1 MKIYKTLLAVF
12 VSATCAFGSSTVDQ
26 LKFIEIS
33 GASKGITIDSLAVAD
48 SDALTL
54 GPGGSVARIGMMPQG
69 LRFDIEKIGVVTN
82 VLGARSISATPEY
95 FIVGGELGGLAVGRI
110 SQSGIN
116 WQNASIATSN
126 SVMRVATLGGNFVAI
141 TGSRK
146 TFYGSTS
153 NLNFLV
159 TSDIQGGSFL
169 ETYNNVVGF
178 SAGDGAIVGNGGVIR
193 YSSNSGATFV
203 NARSFGSS
211 TVSVTDAA
219 KLDGRLYATLADGSV
234 LSSDIPSDLSKSPAG
249 WNWQSVNV
257 SGPRALRSIAIY
269 GDQLV
274 VVGDGGAAYYLKGTN
289 WIALENLPASAK
301 SANLIAVK
309 SATRGQFHGTALIA
323 SASSIYLGTPI
334 PKAAVL
340 LSVAALETC
349 SSNSIPAGKTFLAT
363 PAADALDKFVHID
376 WLSASNRFRINT
388 NSLPLFES
396 RTGIFKYQA
405 VARDYRS
412 GVESVLTEVTHQ
424 VFQNP
429 AAPVAER
436 SVYEQCASELTAKL
450 AVNPG
455 PAGTVFRWYA
465 TVDAL
470 TNLYEGPLFEVP
482 ATTNTVYFVEA
493 VDTNHVTCCQSVTRT
508 PVELKVFQNPA
519 APVAKYSIVEA
530 CASQLT
536 AKLAVNPGSAGTIF
550 RWYATVDALT
560 NLYEGLQF
568 VVPATTNTVYFVE
581 AVDTNHVTCCR
592 SVTRTPVE
600 LKVFQNPAAPVAE
613 LSVYEQCASER
624 TAKLAV
630 NPGSAGTVF
639 RWYATV
645 DALTN
650 LYEGLQVVVP
660 ATTNIV
666 YFVEAV
672 DTNHVT
678 CCQSVT
684 RTPVELK
691 INPLPDAPK
700 VASTNLSIL
709 ACEDL
714 PKLAVQ
720 AVPGVKFA
728 WYDDASGGVAVSTNV
743 TFMPTAKVT
752 KIYYVEAI
760 SEITGCISS
769 TRTPVS
775 LTVRPEIQLAAKDV
789 VVPYGNTNTSVV
801 LKVGVTPN
809 YESYHTSTW
818 RGMGDGGFAD
828 ANSFSTT
835 YVPGTNDLASGIVKV
850 NLEVVDSLAISGSG
864 LLCNVKTASFRI
876 IYAKTPPSLKISVDE
891 NGVVEITWP
900 PAPGYQLVANKSFP
914 FTDDLVVSDGEK
926 GSHTISAEEGVRF
939 YRLKS
944 Q

>member
-1 MKIYKTLLAVF
+1 MKTYKTLLAVF
-12 VSATCAFGSSTVDQ
+12 VSATCAFGSPTVDL

-33 GASKGITIDSLAVAD
+33 GASKGITINSLAIAD

-54 GPGGSVARIGMMPQG
+54 GPSGSVARIGMMPQG

-82 VLGARSISATPEY
+82 LLGTRSISATPEY

-116 WQNASIATSN
+116 WQNTSIATSN
-126 SVMRVATLGGNFVAI
+126 SVIRVATLGGNFVAI

-153 NLNFLV
+153 NLNSLV

-203 NARSFGSS
+203 NARSAGSG

-257 SGPRALRSIAIY
+257 SGPRALRGIAIY

-340 LSVAALETC
+340 SFSALETC

-363 PAADALDKFVHID
+363 PASDALDKFVQID

-436 SVYEQCASELTAKL
+436 SVYEQCASERTAKL

-455 PAGTVFRWYA
+455 PAGTVYRWYA

-470 TNLYEGPLFEVP
+470 TNL
-482 ATTNTVYFVEA
+482 
-493 VDTNHVTCCQSVTRT
+493 H
-508 PVELKVFQNPA
+508 
-519 APVAKYSIVEA
+519 
-530 CASQLT
+530 
-536 AKLAVNPGSAGTIF
+536 
-550 RWYATVDALT
+550 
-560 NLYEGLQF
+560 EGLQF
-568 VVPATTNTVYFVE
+568 E
-581 AVDTNHVTCCR
+581 
-592 SVTRTPVE
+592 
-600 LKVFQNPAAPVAE
+600 
-613 LSVYEQCASER
+613 
-624 TAKLAV
+624 
-630 NPGSAGTVF
+630 
-639 RWYATV
+639 
-645 DALTN
+645 
-650 LYEGLQVVVP
+650 VP

-678 CCQSVT
+678 CCQSVNRT
-684 RTPVELK
+684 RVELK

-714 PKLAVQ
+714 PNLAVQ

-728 WYDDASGGVAVSTNV
+728 WYADASGGVAVSTNA

-769 TRTPVS
+769 TRTPVT

-818 RGMGDGGFAD
+818 RGTGDGEFAD

-864 LLCNVKTASFRI
+864 LLCNVKTATFRI

-900 PAPGYQLVANKSFP
+900 PAPGYQLVANKSYP

-944 Q
+944 PQ

>member
-12 VSATCAFGSSTVDQ
+12 VSATFAFGSSTVDQ

-33 GASKGITIDSLAVAD
+33 GASKGITIDSLAIAD
-48 SDALTL
+48 SDTLTL
-54 GPGGSVARIGMMPQG
+54 GPGGSVARMGVMPQG
-69 LRFDIEKIGVVTN
+69 LQFGIEKIGVVTN
-82 VLGARSISATPEY
+82 LAGARSITATPEY
-95 FIVGGELGGLAVGRI
+95 FIVGGELGGLAIGRI
-110 SQSGIN
+110 SQSGVN
-116 WQNASIATSN
+116 WQNTSIGTSN
-126 SVMRVATLGGNFVAI
+126 LVMRAAILGDNIVAT

-146 TFYGSTS
+146 TFYGSTT
-153 NLNFLV
+153 NLKSLTV
-159 TSDIQGGSFL
+159 SDILGGSSL

-178 SAGDGAIVGNGGVIR
+178 SAGFGAIVGNGGVIR

-257 SGPRALRSIAIY
+257 SGPRALRGIAIY

-340 LSVAALETC
+340 SVSALETC

-363 PAADALDKFVHID
+363 PASDALDKFVQID

-436 SVYEQCASELTAKL
+436 SVYEQCASEPTAKL

-455 PAGTVFRWYA
+455 PAGTVYRWYA

-470 TNLYEGPLFEVP
+470 TNL
-482 ATTNTVYFVEA
+482 
-493 VDTNHVTCCQSVTRT
+493 H
-508 PVELKVFQNPA
+508 
-519 APVAKYSIVEA
+519 
-530 CASQLT
+530 
-536 AKLAVNPGSAGTIF
+536 
-550 RWYATVDALT
+550 
-560 NLYEGLQF
+560 EGLQF
-568 VVPATTNTVYFVE
+568 E
-581 AVDTNHVTCCR
+581 
-592 SVTRTPVE
+592 
-600 LKVFQNPAAPVAE
+600 
-613 LSVYEQCASER
+613 
-624 TAKLAV
+624 
-630 NPGSAGTVF
+630 
-639 RWYATV
+639 
-645 DALTN
+645 
-650 LYEGLQVVVP
+650 VP

-678 CCQSVT
+678 CCQSVNRT
-684 RTPVELK
+684 RVELK

-714 PKLAVQ
+714 PNLAVQ

-728 WYDDASGGVAVSTNV
+728 WYADASGGVAVSTNA

-769 TRTPVS
+769 TRTPVT

-818 RGMGDGGFAD
+818 RGTGDGEFAD

-850 NLEVVDSLAISGSG
+850 DLEVVDSLAISGSG
-864 LLCNVKTASFRI
+864 LLCNVKTATFRI

-900 PAPGYQLVANKSFP
+900 PAPGYQLVANKSYP

-944 Q
+944 PQ

>member
-1 MKIYKTLLAVF
+1 MKTYKTLLAVF
-12 VSATCAFGSSTVDQ
+12 VSATCALGSPTVDQ

-33 GASKGITIDSLAVAD
+33 GASKGITIDSLAIAD

-54 GPGGSVARIGMMPQG
+54 GPSGSVARIGIMPQG

-82 VLGARSISATPEY
+82 LLGSRSISATPEY
-95 FIVGGELGGLAVGRI
+95 FIVGGEMGGLAVGRI

-116 WQNASIATSN
+116 WQNTSIATSN

-153 NLNFLV
+153 NLNSLV

-203 NARSFGSS
+203 NARSAGSG

-257 SGPRALRSIAIY
+257 SGQRALRGIAIY

-340 LSVAALETC
+340 SVSALETC

-363 PAADALDKFVHID
+363 PASDALDKFVQID

-436 SVYEQCASELTAKL
+436 SVYEQCASEPTAKL

-455 PAGTVFRWYA
+455 PAGTVYRWYA

-470 TNLYEGPLFEVP
+470 TNL
-482 ATTNTVYFVEA
+482 
-493 VDTNHVTCCQSVTRT
+493 H
-508 PVELKVFQNPA
+508 
-519 APVAKYSIVEA
+519 
-530 CASQLT
+530 
-536 AKLAVNPGSAGTIF
+536 
-550 RWYATVDALT
+550 
-560 NLYEGLQF
+560 EGLQF
-568 VVPATTNTVYFVE
+568 E
-581 AVDTNHVTCCR
+581 
-592 SVTRTPVE
+592 
-600 LKVFQNPAAPVAE
+600 
-613 LSVYEQCASER
+613 
-624 TAKLAV
+624 
-630 NPGSAGTVF
+630 
-639 RWYATV
+639 
-645 DALTN
+645 
-650 LYEGLQVVVP
+650 VP

-678 CCQSVT
+678 CCQSAT

-714 PKLAVQ
+714 PNLAVQ

-728 WYDDASGGVAVSTNV
+728 WYADASGGVAVSTNA

-769 TRTPVS
+769 TRTPVT

-818 RGMGDGGFAD
+818 RGMGDGRFAD

-864 LLCNVKTASFRI
+864 LLCNVKTATFRI

-900 PAPGYQLVANKSFP
+900 PAPGYQLVANKSYP

>member
-12 VSATCAFGSSTVDQ
+12 VSATCAFGSSTVDE

-33 GASKGITIDSLAVAD
+33 GASKGITIDSLAIAD

-54 GPGGSVARIGMMPQG
+54 GPSGSVARIGMMPQG

-82 VLGARSISATPEY
+82 LLGARSISATPEY

-178 SAGDGAIVGNGGVIR
+178 SAGDGAIVGNGGLIR

-203 NARSFGSS
+203 NARSAGSS

-323 SASSIYLGTPI
+323 SASSIYLGTAI

-340 LSVAALETC
+340 SVATLETC
-349 SSNSIPAGKTFLAT
+349 SSNVIPAGKTFLAT
-363 PAADALDKFVHID
+363 PAADALDKFVQID
-376 WLSASNRFRINT
+376 WFSVGNRFHTNT
-388 NSLPLFES
+388 TSLLPFES
-396 RTGIFKYQA
+396 RTGSFKYQA

-412 GVESVLTEVTHQ
+412 GVESVLSEVTHQ

-429 AAPVAER
+429 AAPVAELT
-436 SVYEQCASELTAKL
+436 VYEQCASELTAKL

-470 TNLYEGPLFEVP
+470 TNL
-482 ATTNTVYFVEA
+482 
-493 VDTNHVTCCQSVTRT
+493 H
-508 PVELKVFQNPA
+508 
-519 APVAKYSIVEA
+519 
-530 CASQLT
+530 
-536 AKLAVNPGSAGTIF
+536 
-550 RWYATVDALT
+550 
-560 NLYEGLQF
+560 EGLQF
-568 VVPATTNTVYFVE
+568 
-581 AVDTNHVTCCR
+581 
-592 SVTRTPVE
+592 
-600 LKVFQNPAAPVAE
+600 
-613 LSVYEQCASER
+613 
-624 TAKLAV
+624 
-630 NPGSAGTVF
+630 
-639 RWYATV
+639 
-645 DALTN
+645 
-650 LYEGLQVVVP
+650 VVP

-743 TFMPTAKVT
+743 TFLPTAKVT

>member
-12 VSATCAFGSSTVDQ
+12 VSATCAFGSPTVDQ

-33 GASKGITIDSLAVAD
+33 GASKGITIDSLAIAD

-54 GPGGSVARIGMMPQG
+54 GPSGSVARIGMMPQG
-69 LRFDIEKIGVVTN
+69 LRFEIEKIGVVAN
-82 VLGARSISATPEY
+82 LLGARSISATPDY

-116 WQNASIATSN
+116 WTNTSIATSN

-146 TFYGSTS
+146 TFYGSTN
-153 NLNFLV
+153 NLNSLV
-159 TSDIQGGSFL
+159 MSDIQGGSFL

-203 NARSFGSS
+203 IARSFGSS
-211 TVSVTDAA
+211 TVSVTDSA

-249 WNWQSVNV
+249 WNWQSANV
-257 SGPRALRSIAIY
+257 SGQRALRSIAIY

-274 VVGDGGAAYYLKGTN
+274 VVGDGGAAYYLNGTN

-340 LSVAALETC
+340 LSVARLETC
-349 SSNSIPAGKTFLAT
+349 SSNSIPEGETFLAT
-363 PAADALDKFVHID
+363 PAADALEKFVQID
-376 WLSASNRFRINT
+376 WFSAGNRFRINT

-396 RTGIFKYQA
+396 RTDTFKYQA

-412 GVESVLTEVTHQ
+412 GVESVPTEVTHQ

-436 SVYEQCASELTAKL
+436 SVYEQCASEPTAKL

-470 TNLYEGPLFEVP
+470 TNL
-482 ATTNTVYFVEA
+482 
-493 VDTNHVTCCQSVTRT
+493 H
-508 PVELKVFQNPA
+508 
-519 APVAKYSIVEA
+519 
-530 CASQLT
+530 
-536 AKLAVNPGSAGTIF
+536 
-550 RWYATVDALT
+550 
-560 NLYEGLQF
+560 EGLQF
-568 VVPATTNTVYFVE
+568 E
-581 AVDTNHVTCCR
+581 
-592 SVTRTPVE
+592 
-600 LKVFQNPAAPVAE
+600 
-613 LSVYEQCASER
+613 
-624 TAKLAV
+624 
-630 NPGSAGTVF
+630 
-639 RWYATV
+639 
-645 DALTN
+645 
-650 LYEGLQVVVP
+650 VP

-672 DTNHVT
+672 DTNHLT
-678 CCQSVT
+678 FCQSVT
-684 RTPVELK
+684 RTRVELK

-700 VASTNLSIL
+700 LVSTNLSIL

-714 PKLAVQ
+714 PNLAVQ
-720 AVPGVKFA
+720 ALPGVKFA
-728 WYDDASGGVAVSTNV
+728 WYADASGGVAVSTNV

-752 KIYYVEAI
+752 KTYYVEAI

-769 TRTPVS
+769 TRTPVT

-789 VVPYGNTNTSVV
+789 VVRYGDTNTSVV

-809 YESYHTSTW
+809 YESYHTFTW
-818 RGMGDGGFAD
+818 RSLGDGGFTN
-828 ANSFSTT
+828 ANSFSTA

-850 NLEVVDSLAISGSG
+850 NLEVVDSLVTSGSG
-864 LLCNVKTASFRI
+864 LLCNAKTATFRI
-876 IYAKTPPSLKISVDE
+876 IYAKTPPSLKISMDE
-891 NGVVEITWP
+891 KGVVAITWL
-900 PAPGYQLVANKSFP
+900 PAPGYQLVGSNSLSL
-914 FTDDLVVSDGEK
+914 TDDLVVSDGEA
-926 GSHTISAEEGVRF
+926 GSYTISAEEGVRF
-939 YRLKS
+939 YRLVS

>member
-12 VSATCAFGSSTVDQ
+12 VSATCAFGSPTVDQ

-33 GASKGITIDSLAVAD
+33 GASKGITIDSLAIAD

-54 GPGGSVARIGMMPQG
+54 GLSGSVARIGMMPQG
-69 LRFDIEKIGVVTN
+69 LRFEIEKIGVVAN
-82 VLGARSISATPEY
+82 LLGARSISATPEY

-116 WQNASIATSN
+116 WTNTSIATSN

-146 TFYGSTS
+146 TFYGSTN
-153 NLNFLV
+153 NLNSLV
-159 TSDIQGGSFL
+159 MSDIQGGSFL

-203 NARSFGSS
+203 IARPFGSS
-211 TVSVTDAA
+211 TVSVTDSA

-249 WNWQSVNV
+249 WNWQSANV
-257 SGPRALRSIAIY
+257 SGQRALRSIAIY

-274 VVGDGGAAYYLKGTN
+274 VVGDGGAAYYLNGTN

-340 LSVAALETC
+340 LSVARLETC
-349 SSNSIPAGKTFLAT
+349 SSNSIPEGETFLAT
-363 PAADALDKFVHID
+363 PAADALEKFVQID
-376 WLSASNRFRINT
+376 WFSAGNRFRINT

-396 RTGIFKYQA
+396 RTDTFKYQA

-412 GVESVLTEVTHQ
+412 GVESVPTEVTHQ

-436 SVYEQCASELTAKL
+436 SVYEQCASE
-450 AVNPG
+450 P
-455 PAGTVFRWYA
+455 
-465 TVDAL
+465 
-470 TNLYEGPLFEVP
+470 
-482 ATTNTVYFVEA
+482 
-493 VDTNHVTCCQSVTRT
+493 
-508 PVELKVFQNPA
+508 
-519 APVAKYSIVEA
+519 
-530 CASQLT
+530 
-536 AKLAVNPGSAGTIF
+536 
-550 RWYATVDALT
+550 
-560 NLYEGLQF
+560 
-568 VVPATTNTVYFVE
+568 
-581 AVDTNHVTCCR
+581 
-592 SVTRTPVE
+592 
-600 LKVFQNPAAPVAE
+600 
-613 LSVYEQCASER
+613 

-645 DALTN
+645 DALTI
-650 LYEGLQVVVP
+650 LHEGLQFEVP

-672 DTNHVT
+672 DTNHLT
-678 CCQSVT
+678 FCQSVT
-684 RTPVELK
+684 RTRVELK

-700 VASTNLSIL
+700 LVSTNLSIL

-714 PKLAVQ
+714 PNLAVQ
-720 AVPGVKFA
+720 ALPGVKFA
-728 WYDDASGGVAVSTNV
+728 WYADASGGVAVSTNV

-752 KIYYVEAI
+752 KTYYVEAI

-769 TRTPVS
+769 TRTPVT

-789 VVPYGNTNTSVV
+789 VVRYGDTNTSVV

-809 YESYHTSTW
+809 YESYHTFTW
-818 RGMGDGGFAD
+818 RSLGDGGFTN
-828 ANSFSTT
+828 ANSFSTA

-850 NLEVVDSLAISGSG
+850 NLEVVDSLVTSGSG
-864 LLCNVKTASFRI
+864 LLCNAKTATFRI
-876 IYAKTPPSLKISVDE
+876 IYAKTPPSLKISMDE
-891 NGVVEITWP
+891 KGVVAITWL
-900 PAPGYQLVANKSFP
+900 PAPGYQLVGSNSLSP
-914 FTDDLVVSDGEK
+914 TDDLVVSDGEA
-926 GSHTISAEEGVRF
+926 GSYTISAEEGVRF
-939 YRLKS
+939 YRLVS

>member
-12 VSATCAFGSSTVDQ
+12 VSATCAFGSSTVDE

-33 GASKGITIDSLAVAD
+33 GASKGITIDSLAIAD

-54 GPGGSVARIGMMPQG
+54 GPSGSVARIGMMPQG

-82 VLGARSISATPEY
+82 LLGARSISATPEY

-116 WQNASIATSN
+116 WQKGSIATSN

-153 NLNFLV
+153 NLNSLV

-203 NARSFGSS
+203 IARSFGSS

-219 KLDGRLYATLADGSV
+219 KLNGRLYATLADGSV

-257 SGPRALRSIAIY
+257 SGQRALRSIAIY

-323 SASSIYLGTPI
+323 SASSIYLGTAI

-340 LSVAALETC
+340 SVATLETC
-349 SSNSIPAGKTFLAT
+349 SSNVIPAGKTFLAT
-363 PAADALDKFVHID
+363 PAADAFDKFVQID
-376 WLSASNRFRINT
+376 WFSVGNRFHTNT
-388 NSLPLFES
+388 TSLLPFES
-396 RTGIFKYQA
+396 RTGSFKYQA

-412 GVESVLTEVTHQ
+412 GVESVLSEVTHQ
-424 VFQNP
+424 
-429 AAPVAER
+429 
-436 SVYEQCASELTAKL
+436 
-450 AVNPG
+450 
-455 PAGTVFRWYA
+455 
-465 TVDAL
+465 
-470 TNLYEGPLFEVP
+470 
-482 ATTNTVYFVEA
+482 
-493 VDTNHVTCCQSVTRT
+493 
-508 PVELKVFQNPA
+508 
-519 APVAKYSIVEA
+519 
-530 CASQLT
+530 
-536 AKLAVNPGSAGTIF
+536 
-550 RWYATVDALT
+550 
-560 NLYEGLQF
+560 
-568 VVPATTNTVYFVE
+568 
-581 AVDTNHVTCCR
+581 
-592 SVTRTPVE
+592 
-600 LKVFQNPAAPVAE
+600 VFQNPAAPVAE

-743 TFMPTAKVT
+743 TFLPTAKVT

-769 TRTPVS
+769 TRTPAT

-900 PAPGYQLVANKSFP
+900 PAPGYQLVSNKSFP

>member
-12 VSATCAFGSSTVDQ
+12 VSATCAFGSPTVDQ

-33 GASKGITIDSLAVAD
+33 GASKGITIDSLAIAD

-54 GPGGSVARIGMMPQG
+54 GPSGSVARIGMMPQG
-69 LRFDIEKIGVVTN
+69 LRFEIEKIGVVAN
-82 VLGARSISATPEY
+82 LLGARSISATPEY

-116 WQNASIATSN
+116 WTNTSIATSN

-146 TFYGSTS
+146 TFYGSTN
-153 NLNFLV
+153 NLNSLV
-159 TSDIQGGSFL
+159 MSDIQGGSFL

-203 NARSFGSS
+203 IARPFGSS
-211 TVSVTDAA
+211 TVSVTDSA

-249 WNWQSVNV
+249 WNWQSANV
-257 SGPRALRSIAIY
+257 SGQRALRSIAIY

-274 VVGDGGAAYYLKGTN
+274 VVGDGGAAYYLNGTN

-340 LSVAALETC
+340 LSVATLETC
-349 SSNSIPAGKTFLAT
+349 SSNSIPEGETFLAT
-363 PAADALDKFVHID
+363 PAADALEKFVQID
-376 WLSASNRFRINT
+376 WFSAGNRFRINT

-396 RTGIFKYQA
+396 RTDTFKYQA

-412 GVESVLTEVTHQ
+412 GVESVPTEVTHQ

-436 SVYEQCASELTAKL
+436 SVYEQCASEPTAKL

-470 TNLYEGPLFEVP
+470 TNL
-482 ATTNTVYFVEA
+482 
-493 VDTNHVTCCQSVTRT
+493 H
-508 PVELKVFQNPA
+508 
-519 APVAKYSIVEA
+519 
-530 CASQLT
+530 
-536 AKLAVNPGSAGTIF
+536 
-550 RWYATVDALT
+550 
-560 NLYEGLQF
+560 EGLQF
-568 VVPATTNTVYFVE
+568 E
-581 AVDTNHVTCCR
+581 
-592 SVTRTPVE
+592 
-600 LKVFQNPAAPVAE
+600 
-613 LSVYEQCASER
+613 
-624 TAKLAV
+624 
-630 NPGSAGTVF
+630 
-639 RWYATV
+639 
-645 DALTN
+645 
-650 LYEGLQVVVP
+650 VP

-672 DTNHVT
+672 DTNHLT
-678 CCQSVT
+678 FCQSVT
-684 RTPVELK
+684 RTRVELK

-700 VASTNLSIL
+700 LVSTNLSIL

-714 PKLAVQ
+714 PNLAVQ
-720 AVPGVKFA
+720 ALPGVKFA
-728 WYDDASGGVAVSTNV
+728 WYADASGGVAVSTNV

-752 KIYYVEAI
+752 KTYYVEAI

-769 TRTPVS
+769 TRTPVT

-789 VVPYGNTNTSVV
+789 VVRYGDTNTSVV

-809 YESYHTSTW
+809 YESYHTFTW
-818 RGMGDGGFAD
+818 RSLGDGGFTN
-828 ANSFSTT
+828 ANSFSTA

-850 NLEVVDSLAISGSG
+850 NLEVVDSLVTSGSG
-864 LLCNVKTASFRI
+864 LLCNAKTATFRI
-876 IYAKTPPSLKISVDE
+876 IYAKTPPSLKISMDE
-891 NGVVEITWP
+891 KGVVAITWL
-900 PAPGYQLVANKSFP
+900 PAPGYQLVGSNSLSP
-914 FTDDLVVSDGEK
+914 TDDLVVSDGEA
-926 GSHTISAEEGVRF
+926 GSYTISAEEGVRF
-939 YRLKS
+939 YRLVS

>member
-12 VSATCAFGSSTVDQ
+12 VSATCAFGSPTVDQ

-33 GASKGITIDSLAVAD
+33 GASKGITIDSLAIAD

-54 GPGGSVARIGMMPQG
+54 GPSGSVARIGMMPQG
-69 LRFDIEKIGVVTN
+69 LRFEIEKIGVVAN
-82 VLGARSISATPEY
+82 LLGARSISATPEY

-116 WQNASIATSN
+116 WTNTSIATSN

-146 TFYGSTS
+146 TFYGSTN
-153 NLNFLV
+153 NLNSLV
-159 TSDIQGGSFL
+159 MSDIQGGSFL

-203 NARSFGSS
+203 IARPFGSS
-211 TVSVTDAA
+211 TVSVTDSA

-249 WNWQSVNV
+249 WNWQSANV
-257 SGPRALRSIAIY
+257 SGQRALRSIAIY

-274 VVGDGGAAYYLKGTN
+274 VVGDGGAAYYLNGTN

-340 LSVAALETC
+340 LSVARLETC
-349 SSNSIPAGKTFLAT
+349 SSNSIPEGETFLAT
-363 PAADALDKFVHID
+363 PAADALEKFVQID
-376 WLSASNRFRINT
+376 WFSAGNRFRINT

-396 RTGIFKYQA
+396 RTDTFKYQA

-412 GVESVLTEVTHQ
+412 GVESVPTEVTHQ

-436 SVYEQCASELTAKL
+436 SVYEQCASEPTAKLAVNPGSAGTVFRWYATVDALTILHEGLQFEVPATTNIVYFVEAVDTNHLTLCQSVTRTPVELRVFQNPAAPVAERSVYEQCASEPTAKL

-470 TNLYEGPLFEVP
+470 TNL
-482 ATTNTVYFVEA
+482 
-493 VDTNHVTCCQSVTRT
+493 H
-508 PVELKVFQNPA
+508 
-519 APVAKYSIVEA
+519 
-530 CASQLT
+530 
-536 AKLAVNPGSAGTIF
+536 
-550 RWYATVDALT
+550 
-560 NLYEGLQF
+560 EGLQF
-568 VVPATTNTVYFVE
+568 E
-581 AVDTNHVTCCR
+581 
-592 SVTRTPVE
+592 
-600 LKVFQNPAAPVAE
+600 
-613 LSVYEQCASER
+613 
-624 TAKLAV
+624 
-630 NPGSAGTVF
+630 
-639 RWYATV
+639 
-645 DALTN
+645 
-650 LYEGLQVVVP
+650 VP

-672 DTNHVT
+672 DTNHLT
-678 CCQSVT
+678 FCQSVT
-684 RTPVELK
+684 RTRVELK

-700 VASTNLSIL
+700 LVSTNLSIL

-714 PKLAVQ
+714 PNLAVQ
-720 AVPGVKFA
+720 ALPGVKFA
-728 WYDDASGGVAVSTNV
+728 WYADASGGVAVSTNV

-752 KIYYVEAI
+752 KTYYVEAI

-769 TRTPVS
+769 TRTPVT

-789 VVPYGNTNTSVV
+789 VVRYGDTNTSVV

-809 YESYHTSTW
+809 YESYHTFTW
-818 RGMGDGGFAD
+818 RSLGDGGFTN
-828 ANSFSTT
+828 ANSFSTA

-850 NLEVVDSLAISGSG
+850 NLEVVDSLVTSGSG
-864 LLCNVKTASFRI
+864 LLCNAKTATFRI
-876 IYAKTPPSLKISVDE
+876 IYAKTPPSLKISMDE
-891 NGVVEITWP
+891 KGVVAITWL
-900 PAPGYQLVANKSFP
+900 PAPGYQLVGSNSLSP
-914 FTDDLVVSDGEK
+914 TDDLVVSDGEA
-926 GSHTISAEEGVRF
+926 GSYTISAEEGVRF
-939 YRLKS
+939 YRLVS